1 MGCAQWLR
9 LQFGRPTGFWG
20 TVAGMIMA
28 NRRQNRERNVWTVA
42 LLDIQRDDRVLE
54 IGFGPGLAIREIGR
68 VAPDAFVA
76 GIDHSEAMVRQT
88 QRRNA
93 AAIRNGK
100 VDVRLGTVSALPAFN
115 APFDKCVAVNT
126 IQFWDEPVERLKELR
141 GLLKPG
147 GLIAIT
153 EEPRFRGATDESAQ
167 VIGQEIVA
175 ALTKAGFSQVRL
187 ETKKMKPVSAVCVLG
202 INEKR

>member
-28 NRRQNRERNVWTVA
+28 HRRQNRERNVWTVA
-42 LLDIQRDDRVLE
+42 LLDIQRGDRVLE
-54 IGFGPGLAIREIGR
+54 IGFGPGLAIQEITK

-76 GIDHSEAMVRQT
+76 GIDHSEAMVRQA

-93 AAIRNGK
+93 AGIRNGR
-100 VDVRLGTVSALPAFN
+100 VDVRLGSVASLPAFGES
-115 APFDKCVAVNT
+115 FDKCFAVNSF
-126 IQFWDEPVERLKELR
+126 QFWHDPVEHLKDLRRLLTA
-141 GLLKPG
+141 G

-153 EEPRFRGATDESAQ
+153 EEPRSRKATDETAQ
-167 VIGQEIVA
+167 ATGREIVE
-175 ALTKAGFSQVRL
+175 ALTKAAFSQVRL